1 MPDYRRAHVPGGSFF
16 FTLVVNQRRP
26 LFSQPAALA
35 LFGSVLRRCLLR
47 WPFTINALV
56 VLPDHLHSIWSLPP
70 GDSAYSKRWGW
81 SKKEFSQQ
89 WLAIGGEEYATSAG
103 RKRER
108 RCGIWQPRF
117 WEHTLED
124 EDDFERHFDY
134 VHYNPVKHGHVRCP
148 HQWPHSSFHRYVSL
162 GVYDQR
168 WGCWTEGRE
177 LMDFRDIEDTVGE

>member
-35 LFGSVLRRCLLR
+35 LFGRRCAAV
-47 WPFTINALV
+47 PIAL
-56 VLPDHLHSIWSLPP
+56 
-70 GDSAYSKRWGW
+70 A
-81 SKKEFSQQ
+81 
-89 WLAIGGEEYATSAG
+89 
-103 RKRER
+103 
-108 RCGIWQPRF
+108 
-117 WEHTLED
+117 TLED

-148 HQWPHSSFHRYVSL
+148 YQWPHSSFHRYVSL